1 MTRKEIEL
9 LINAIDSACYCA
21 TGEPSGIG
29 EVWNGD
35 LDKLEQHI
43 EFLEIHT
50 EDDEMTES
58 AKELFAAARHI
69 LEAIRKAG

>member
-1 MTRKEIEL
+1 MDKKEIKL
-9 LINAIDSACYCA
+9 LVDAIDSACYCA
-21 TGEPSGIG
+21 IGEPSGIG

-35 LDKLEQHI
+35 LDRLEQHI
-43 EFLEIHT
+43 EFLEIHA

-69 LEAIRKAG
+69 LEAIRKAS